1 MKFLDDVLMQNTGSN
16 PAAPGNNNFGI
27 LYASASNL
35 HFRNSS
41 TNVTLGQTNSRINI
55 LYYTGSRTEVR
66 NYTYTVPSGLVF
78 AEIICVGAG
87 GGGGSGRGSNVA
99 TVTTPATRQG
109 GCGGAGGTI
118 VRSFYSVA
126 ELGGVGNTHNIT
138 VQLGG
143 AGAVGVTN
151 ANGADGSTGGNT
163 SFGTLVVATGGSGG
177 QGGTNGSARGT
188 ATSSINGCTPASTLY
203 VINSVPAGI
212 TGTTAVT
219 TTPSLAFTSP
229 FGCGSGGAGGG
240 YGNLAGSQRE
250 GSSGSSAYQWET
262 VVTNVGAPGVL
273 KIDGTPGGNG
283 SDGTD
288 NLSVSLLHFTSS
300 IVNLQ
305 YGIGGGGHGGGYVTG
320 SGGAGGLYG
329 AGGGG
334 GASSWA
340 TSKRSGAGGSGSA
353 GLCIVVEY
361 L

>member
-1 MKFLDDVLMQNTGSN
+1 MKFLDDILMQQTESA

-55 LYYTGSRTEVR
+55 LYYTGSRTQVR
-66 NYTYTVPSGLVF
+66 NYTYTVPPGLAF

-87 GGGGSGRGSNVA
+87 GGGGSGRGSSVA
-99 TVTTPATRQG
+99 TVTTIGTRQG
-109 GCGGAGGTI
+109 GGGGAGGII

-163 SFGTLVVATGGSGG
+163 SFGTLVVATGGGGG
-177 QGGTNGSARGT
+177 QAGTNGSARGT
-188 ATSSINGCTPASTLY
+188 ATSSINTCTPPTALY
-203 VINSVPAGI
+203 AIVSQPAGI
-212 TGTTAVT
+212 TGTTAAT
-219 TTPSLAFTSP
+219 TTPGIALNSP
-229 FGCGSGGAGGG
+229 YGCGSGGAGGG
-240 YGNLAGSQRE
+240 YGNVGGTQRE

-262 VVTNVGAPGVL
+262 FVTNVGAPGVL
-273 KIDGTPGGNG
+273 KLDGTPGGNG

-300 IVNLQ
+300 IVSLQ
-305 YGIGGGGHGGGYVTG
+305 YGIGGGGHGGGYPTG
-320 SGGAGGLYG
+320 SGGNGGLYG

-334 GASSWA
+334 GASSWS
-340 TSKRSGAGGSGSA
+340 TTKRSGNGGSGSA